1 MTGEKAHCV
10 AWEHDQ
16 WLLGW
21 RKYTH
26 GFLLTTY
33 RARERRRCP
42 HRGRGTRNG
51 QDLGIRCRR
60 HLDQSVRVHSGLRI
74 KPPYGG
80 DATFSF
86 YDNVYLLTYLARTET
101 PELNGDDLSYQSQFI
116 YNGDRYGLQAEHL
129 LVGDNF
135 RPDFGFL
142 RRNDFRR
149 SYGEARFSPRP
160 RSLDSVR
167 QFRLEGSFNYIIGVQ
182 SGYLET
188 RQTQLGFSTE
198 FESSD
203 QVGISMV
210 DSYEFLP
217 APFEPAPGVVF
228 SPGGYGFV
236 DVEGTYLL
244 GAQHRF
250 SGMFTVR
257 VGEYFD
263 GNIRSIGFSRA
274 RLGLT
279 PQLSIEPTVSVNWSD
294 TPQGKFRS
302 DLLVSRVTYTFTP
315 RMFFSGL
322 VQYNS
327 ASNSISNNLRLRWEF
342 RPGSELFVVYTEDRE
357 TDPLMPDRYT
367 ELRNRGFV
375 VKINRLLRF

>member
-1 MTGEKAHCV
+1 MTSGFWGGENTPTVFYSRRIGLENGVAVPIVGGGRVTGKIGAFDVSALNIQTEDEPLSGAKA
-10 AWEHDQ
+10 
-16 WLLGW
+16 
-21 RKYTH
+21 TN
-26 GFLLTTY
+26 FT
-33 RARERRRCP
+33 
-42 HRGRGTRNG
+42 
-51 QDLGIRCRR
+51 I
-60 HLDQSVRVHSGLRI
+60 VRVKRDISRRSSVGAILTNRSVSTLGSGSSRS
-74 KPPYGG
+74 YGG

-236 DVEGTYLL
+236 DLEGTYLL

-257 VGEYFD
+257 VGE
-263 GNIRSIGFSRA
+263 
-274 RLGLT
+274 
-279 PQLSIEPTVSVNWSD
+279 
-294 TPQGKFRS
+294 
-302 DLLVSRVTYTFTP
+302 
-315 RMFFSGL
+315 
-322 VQYNS
+322 
-327 ASNSISNNLRLRWEF
+327 
-342 RPGSELFVVYTEDRE
+342 
-357 TDPLMPDRYT
+357 
-367 ELRNRGFV
+367 
-375 VKINRLLRF
+375 